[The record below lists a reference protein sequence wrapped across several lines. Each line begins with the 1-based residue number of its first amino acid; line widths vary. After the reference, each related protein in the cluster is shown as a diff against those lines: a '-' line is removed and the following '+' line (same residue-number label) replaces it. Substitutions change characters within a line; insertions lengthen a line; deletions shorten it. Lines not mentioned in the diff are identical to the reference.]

1 MMSKVYSIDFNN
13 NVKNISPIIIS
24 EAKKLFNKNGFVVLK
39 NSISKNIILK
49 VKKDLESSIKDNK
62 ISNKLR
68 DIHFFKNGE
77 ISSAHNLFDYVYSY
91 KKFLNTSS
99 VLKVIKSILG
109 KISKRKFN
117 SSYFAK
123 PKFQGLET
131 KPHQDNAFFCMEP
144 ANVVTCWMPITFANK
159 KNGCLY
165 YFAASH
171 ILGNLKHIPEGNLG
185 ASMCL
190 TNNSLKKVKNK
201 FKKIY
206 IELKLGDCVIHNS
219 LVCHG
224 SDANL
229 SKFDR
234 NAFNFS
240 VGSKFAIKNRIL
252 YKNYKNRLDLFLRQK
267 L

>member
-1 MMSKVYSIDFNN
+1 MNKVYSIDFNN
-13 NVKNISPIIIS
+13 NIKNINPKIINK
-24 EAKKLFNKNGFVVLK
+24 ANKLLDKNGFVVLK

-49 VKKDLESSIKDNK
+49 VKKDLEQTIKDNK

-68 DIHFFKNGE
+68 DIHFFKNGD
-77 ISSAHNLFDYVYSY
+77 ISSAHNLFNYLHSY

-99 VLKVIKSILG
+99 VLKVIRSILG

-131 KPHQDNAFFCMEP
+131 KTHQDNAFFCMAP
-144 ANVVTCWMPITFANK
+144 ADVITCWMPITFANK

-165 YFAASH
+165 YFAGSH
-171 ILGNLKHIPEGNLG
+171 ILGNLKHISEGNVG

-190 TNNSLKKVKNK
+190 TDSSLKKVKNN
-201 FKKIY
+201 FKKVY
-206 IELKLGDCVIHNS
+206 IELKLGDCVIHNA

-224 SDANL
+224 SKANL

-240 VGSKFAIKNRIL
+240 IGSKFAIRNQIL
-252 YKNYKNRLDLFLRQK
+252 YKIYKNKLHSFLRK
-267 L
+267 K